1 MLKINMIRKTIVF
14 EDNLVADLELF
25 AKKDERDFSS
35 ATRYAIRIGL
45 LALEN
50 PELTI
55 VEIKNIIAAKVDY
68 EAGNVSRLD
77 MRKF

>member
-1 MLKINMIRKTIVF
+1 MIRKTIVF
-14 EDNLVADLELF
+14 EESLVADLELF

-35 ATRYAIRIGL
+35 ATRYALRIGL

-55 VEIKNIIAAKVDY
+55 SEIKNIMAAKVDY
-68 EAGNVSRLD
+68 EAGNVAELD